1 MPKLNLA
8 NEAVQNYF
16 TEVGLYWIREFGIDG
31 WRLDVADEM
40 PTKFLEHFAATVKE
54 KYPDALLLGE
64 TWGDAERLVS
74 GNRLDCAM
82 NYLFKDAVTDWIAK
96 DKISVSTFDQR
107 INRMLS
113 LYPQETNLRM
123 YNPLDSHDTARF
135 LFSCGNDIA
144 RLRLGVALQM
154 TLPGCPAIFYGDEIG
169 ITGDND
175 PLCRQ
180 AMQWDMHSH
189 EIIPLYHFCFHLPQQ
204 NRRRPSLFPT
214 LFSKSRES
222 AHPCWPNFPGCCLTQ
237 KQYTIYYHSIFDD
250 LVKINNRIIVDE
262 PTLRR
267 GLNGCCVPGKKRLYV
282 TATGEYK
289 ACERI
294 GSSPSIGNVDEGVDR
309 ELIVKKYVEEFAAQ
323 SKDICDKCWAYNLC
337 RVCYAGVCNENG
349 LDMGL
354 KNEACRASRSVA
366 LNNLALYHELM
377 EENPEALNCLKDAVI
392 E

>member
-1 MPKLNLA
+1 MSLMTREIATYLAQVPNLYIMA
-8 NEAVQNYF
+8 S
-16 TEVGLYWIREFGIDG
+16 IDG
-31 WRLDVADEM
+31 PRTVHDAYRVYANDAPTFEDSIGGLRILADAYAGSHMPVNINAVLTPPFGFEKLEQVNAYFESLDWLPATCHVNITYPSYGTCPGLDE
-40 PTKFLEHFAATVKE
+40 
-54 KYPDALLLGE
+54 Y
-64 TWGDAERLVS
+64 
-74 GNRLDCAM
+74 
-82 NYLFKDAVTDWIAK
+82 Y
-96 DKISVSTFDQR
+96 DKITG
-107 INRMLS
+107 NPKYALHGMC
-113 LYPQETNLRM
+113 
-123 YNPLDSHDTARF
+123 NPLMIWQQRKAETDGLDAYKAR
-135 LFSCGNDIA
+135 N
-144 RLRLGVALQM
+144 
-154 TLPGCPAIFYGDEIG
+154 
-169 ITGDND
+169 
-175 PLCRQ
+175 
-180 AMQWDMHSH
+180 
-189 EIIPLYHFCFHLPQQ
+189 
-204 NRRRPSLFPT
+204 
-214 LFSKSRES
+214 
-222 AHPCWPNFPGCCLTQ
+222 
-237 KQYTIYYHSIFDD
+237 IYYHSIFDD

>member
-1 MPKLNLA
+1 M
-8 NEAVQNYF
+8 
-16 TEVGLYWIREFGIDG
+16 
-31 WRLDVADEM
+31 
-40 PTKFLEHFAATVKE
+40 
-54 KYPDALLLGE
+54 
-64 TWGDAERLVS
+64 
-74 GNRLDCAM
+74 
-82 NYLFKDAVTDWIAK
+82 
-96 DKISVSTFDQR
+96 
-107 INRMLS
+107 
-113 LYPQETNLRM
+113 
-123 YNPLDSHDTARF
+123 
-135 LFSCGNDIA
+135 
-144 RLRLGVALQM
+144 
-154 TLPGCPAIFYGDEIG
+154 
-169 ITGDND
+169 
-175 PLCRQ
+175 
-180 AMQWDMHSH
+180 
-189 EIIPLYHFCFHLPQQ
+189 
-204 NRRRPSLFPT
+204 
-214 LFSKSRES
+214 
-222 AHPCWPNFPGCCLTQ
+222 
-237 KQYTIYYHSIFDD
+237 
-250 LVKINNRIIVDE
+250 VKINNRIIVDE

-309 ELIVKKYVEEFAAQ
+309 EQIVKKYVEEFAAQ